1 MSAIEAEN
9 DENNKFHSS
18 ALLGK
23 MDKYEKVFWW
33 SSLKCVIDEE
43 NQKNEENQD
52 DNDKE

>member
-23 MDKYEKVFWW
+23 MDKVCENVLMIIFEMCIRWRKLEKWRESRW
-33 SSLKCVIDEE
+33 
-43 NQKNEENQD
+43 
-52 DNDKE
+52 